1 MSDADDKRQRLGQSF
16 AQADS
21 LAAPLDARLAHYE
34 ALSRAIVPDVLA
46 AYDRLVARL
55 EAGEAGQA
63 GTPRMGEE
71 LPDFL
76 LPDSEGHLVALAD
89 LVATGPVIVSLNRG
103 HWCPYCRLELR
114 ALARALP
121 HLGKRGARIVSI
133 VPETERF
140 TTRMTAEH
148 GLPFQVLTD
157 IDLAYAL
164 SLGLVVWI
172 GEEMIA
178 QYSAMGIDLP
188 RFHGNG
194 HWFLP
199 IPATFVVG
207 QDRRIKAGFVNP
219 DFRRRMTIEQIE
231 AALSA

>member
-1 MSDADDKRQRLGQSF
+1 MSDADDKRRRLGQSF
-16 AQADS
+16 AEADG
-21 LAAPLDARLAHYE
+21 LAASLDARLAHYE
-34 ALSRAIVPDVLA
+34 ARSRTIVPDVLA

-55 EAGEAGQA
+55 VAGEAGRA
-63 GTPRMGEE
+63 GVPRAGDE
-71 LPDFL
+71 LPDFV
-76 LPDSEGHLVALAD
+76 LPDTDGQLVALAD
-89 LVATGPVIVSLNRG
+89 LVATGPAIVSLNRG

-114 ALARALP
+114 ALARAQP
-121 HLGKRGARIVSI
+121 HLGERGARIVSI
-133 VPETERF
+133 VPETEKF
-140 TTRMTAEH
+140 TARMSEEH

-164 SLGLVVWI
+164 SLGLVIWI

-207 QDRRIKAGFVNP
+207 PDRRIKAGFVNP

-231 AALSA
+231 AALLA